1 MTTPAQSIQQLREEF
16 AQCNHPQQYIELCSV
31 ILDRLETADARI
43 AEFEEEKTAWDSDE
57 AAMSS
62 NIANLNEDRRI
73 LHARIDELEFTQQ
86 PRPMADAK
94 PVRQLA
100 EWFTAEGMSLGWDTT
115 IWVGRVDM
123 TRGRWSTE
131 GICRPP
137 RSAPRHFLPL
147 PAQSSET
154 CENCGIPDC
163 EPQATDQSGGKRP

>member
-1 MTTPAQSIQQLREEF
+1 M
-16 AQCNHPQQYIELCSV
+16 
-31 ILDRLETADARI
+31 ILDQNDIAGASRQALIEHIEASGTASPIRTIGLTGLEYAAGVVSAFEGVSRKRDELSNKLSVADARI
-43 AEFEEEKTAWDSDE
+43 AY
-57 AAMSS
+57 
-62 NIANLNEDRRI
+62 
-73 LHARIDELEFTQQ
+73 LESTQQ

-100 EWFTAEGMSLGWDTT
+100 EWFTAGGMSLGWDTT

-137 RSAPRHFLPL
+137 QSAPRHFLPL

-154 CENCGIPDC
+154 CENCGSSDC
-163 EPQATDQSGGKRP
+163 EPQASAKDGHNES